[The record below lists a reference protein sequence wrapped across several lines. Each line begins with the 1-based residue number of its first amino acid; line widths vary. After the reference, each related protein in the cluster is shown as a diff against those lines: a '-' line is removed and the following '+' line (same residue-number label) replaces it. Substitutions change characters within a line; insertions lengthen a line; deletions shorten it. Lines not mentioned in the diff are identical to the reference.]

1 MRLYCTR
8 DCGVNNSAPNACM
21 RRATRCSAQP
31 RRGVRNP
38 GEDETHPGVD
48 ENKIFHPKE
57 VVRGLD
63 FDVPERGGRRTIN
76 VGINKWLR
84 GRNAWSDGKLRL
96 PWTRSTLPHTYAR
109 TRRNLAGIA
118 TQILASL
125 MRDHRVGTTQGTD
138 FNNHAFLVPAV
149 ARRSRTAIMQSSAC
163 NLVTSPGEAS
173 KFLKKI
179 RPGCK
184 RSFRLGTNVQRRS
197 EVKPT

>member
-1 MRLYCTR
+1 MRSHGAAREIL
-8 DCGVNNSAPNACM
+8 V
-21 RRATRCSAQP
+21 
-31 RRGVRNP
+31 
-38 GEDETHPGVD
+38 EDETHPGVD
-48 ENKIFHPKE
+48 ENKIFHPRE
-57 VVRGLD
+57 VVRGLY
-63 FDVPERGGRRTIN
+63 FDVRTRWSSHDKRRN
-76 VGINKWLR
+76 QQVAPRSKRLV
-84 GRNAWSDGKLRL
+84 DGKLRL

-163 NLVTSPGEAS
+163 NLVTSPGKAS

-197 EVKPT
+197 EVQPTWLKREPC